1 MVTAQTRVG
10 ARGDSTAPFPLH
22 RYLLCTRLMG
32 LDRGENLR
40 MHTRCYNPNTKSTL
54 YSYTNRVHPALPA
67 ASLSPPAAAYLVSGS
82 CITTI
87 RRSTY

>member
-40 MHTRCYNPNTKSTL
+40 IHTRCYNPNIVGLSTL
-54 YSYTNRVHPALPA
+54 HELIHPACRL
-67 ASLSPPAAAYLVSGS
+67 SLSTL
-82 CITTI
+82 
-87 RRSTY
+87 RRPLT